1 MSKKGRPVIVQEGA
15 PEWIVTFA
23 DLMSL
28 LVCFFVLIISFSIQD
43 KEKLQV
49 VAGSMRDAF
58 GVKKTT
64 IKAGMIEIEGAPVR
78 DYVKQV
84 SQLERENDTDF
95 ADIPHDQNTRQGPE
109 ANTHQFAEADIN
121 RPREFA
127 LAAASLRQAWQELP
141 EITELSTN
149 IIVQETPEGLH
160 VQLIDQDGRA
170 MFPPGTADPYPHM
183 RNILKK
189 MAPVLRRMPNRI
201 VITGHSRRNQAVPGR
216 RLFALGAD
224 RRPLQRRTAGAGRTR
239 RAGRSVLRG
248 DRQGR
253 HRTPVSRRRV
263 SRRQPAHQH
272 PGDERGASPAPG
284 PPGLRHRQAESLVQV
299 AAGLGSTRKV
309 EPSTPV
315 IRTHSPAS
323 TSLPLIS
330 HNVSSSFSWPRP
342 LTIGLSR
349 T

>member
-1 MSKKGRPVIVQEGA
+1 MSKKGRPVVIQEGA

-28 LVCFFVLIISFSIQD
+28 FVCFFVLIISFSIQD

-201 VITGHSRRNQAVPGR
+201 VITGHSDATK
-216 RLFALGAD
+216 LFRADGYSLWELTAD
-224 RRPLQRRTAGAGRTR
+224 RSNAARRVLAEHGVPADQFSAVIGKADTEPLFPDDVFLAANRRISILVMSEAPPLPPDHQVSGAGK
-239 RAGRSVLRG
+239 
-248 DRQGR
+248 Q
-253 HRTPVSRRRV
+253 
-263 SRRQPAHQH
+263 
-272 PGDERGASPAPG
+272 SP
-284 PPGLRHRQAESLVQV
+284 
-299 AAGLGSTRKV
+299 
-309 EPSTPV
+309 
-315 IRTHSPAS
+315 
-323 TSLPLIS
+323 
-330 HNVSSSFSWPRP
+330 
-342 LTIGLSR
+342 
-349 T
+349 